1 MSELR
6 KKIHDDNNGLDYVLV
21 GDYYLPVLSLPKET
35 RPIGYWGMLRKEYLK
50 EHKSGTYTY
59 LLLTARL
66 DSHLADVNE
75 QAQERFELIEAR
87 MRSAEG
93 VTEDLKAQNPMEWV
107 RRANNIRNRA
117 QEIALNEL
125 VYV

>member
-21 GDYYLPVLSLPKET
+21 GDYYLPVLSLPEEN
-35 RPIGYWGMLRKEYLK
+35 RPIGYWGMLREEYLK
-50 EHKSGTYTY
+50 EHKSGMFGC

-75 QAQERFELIEAR
+75 QAQ
-87 MRSAEG
+87 
-93 VTEDLKAQNPMEWV
+93 
-107 RRANNIRNRA
+107 
-117 QEIALNEL
+117 
-125 VYV
+125 

>member
-21 GDYYLPVLSLPKET
+21 GDCYLPVLSLPEET
-35 RPIGYWGMLRKEYLK
+35 RSIGCWGMLRKEYLK
-50 EHKSGTYTY
+50 EHKSGMYSY

-75 QAQERFELIEAR
+75 QAQERFELIEAQ

-117 QEIALNEL
+117 QEIVLNEL